1 MNLEYLPHQARVKY
15 ASAEARADEWIE
27 PLMTSDCF
35 PHQVRVQY
43 ASAEARADEWIEP
56 RRLKQSRR
64 VAEMAEVTAR
74 WLNACTPS
82 QAGTDAP
89 FTPLG
94 TRAVTIDGA
103 ATGTVGAVT
112 IDGAA
117 TGTVG
122 AVATDGAATGTVG
135 GELKCKIGTDSETVK
150 RAVKCKIGTDSET
163 DVSATVKTP
172 SDSVKRAV
180 KTTVKTKKRVTV
192 NPLPESE
199 EVEEGTTLI
208 REVPEWRSGKRP
220 SPPSA
225 SSTNQVDGVHH

>member
-1 MNLEYLPHQARVKY
+1 
-15 ASAEARADEWIE
+15 
-27 PLMTSDCF
+27 MTSDCF

-43 ASAEARADEWIEP
+43 ASAEVRADEWIEP

-122 AVATDGAATGTVG
+122 AVATDGAATGTVE
-135 GELKCKIGTDSETVK
+135 GEL
-150 RAVKCKIGTDSET
+150 KCKIGTDSET

>member
-103 ATGTVGAVT
+103 ATGTVGAV
-112 IDGAA
+112 
-117 TGTVG
+117 
-122 AVATDGAATGTVG
+122 ATDGAATGTVE
-135 GELKCKIGTDSETVK
+135 GELKCKIGTDSEMK
-150 RAVKCKIGTDSET
+150 RAVKTTVKTKIGTDSET

>member
-1 MNLEYLPHQARVKY
+1 
-15 ASAEARADEWIE
+15 
-27 PLMTSDCF
+27 MTSDCF

-122 AVATDGAATGTVG
+122 AVATDGAATGTVE
-135 GELKCKIGTDSETVK
+135 GEL
-150 RAVKCKIGTDSET
+150 KCKIGTDSET

>member
-117 TGTVG
+117 TGTVE
-122 AVATDGAATGTVG
+122 
-135 GELKCKIGTDSETVK
+135 GEL
-150 RAVKCKIGTDSET
+150 KCKIGTDSET

>member
-1 MNLEYLPHQARVKY
+1 
-15 ASAEARADEWIE
+15 
-27 PLMTSDCF
+27 MTSDCF

-117 TGTVG
+117 TGTVE
-122 AVATDGAATGTVG
+122 
-135 GELKCKIGTDSETVK
+135 GELKCKIGTDSATVK
-150 RAVKCKIGTDSET
+150 TPSDSVKCKIGTDSET

>member
-1 MNLEYLPHQARVKY
+1 
-15 ASAEARADEWIE
+15 
-27 PLMTSDCF
+27 MTSDCF

-89 FTPLG
+89 LAPLG
-94 TRAVTIDGA
+94 TR
-103 ATGTVGAVT
+103 
-112 IDGAA
+112 
-117 TGTVG
+117 
-122 AVATDGAATGTVG
+122 AVATDGAATGTVE
-135 GELKCKIGTDSETVK
+135 GEL
-150 RAVKCKIGTDSET
+150 KCKIGTDSET

>member
-1 MNLEYLPHQARVKY
+1 
-15 ASAEARADEWIE
+15 
-27 PLMTSDCF
+27 MTSDCF

-43 ASAEARADEWIEP
+43 ASAEVRADEWIEP

-94 TRAVTIDGA
+94 TRAVATDGA
-103 ATGTVGAVT
+103 PLGTRAVAN
-112 IDGAA
+112 DGAA

-122 AVATDGAATGTVG
+122 AVATDGAATGTVE
-135 GELKCKIGTDSETVK
+135 GEL
-150 RAVKCKIGTDSET
+150 KCKIGTDSET

>member
-1 MNLEYLPHQARVKY
+1 
-15 ASAEARADEWIE
+15 
-27 PLMTSDCF
+27 MTSDCF

-43 ASAEARADEWIEP
+43 ASAEVRADEWIEP

-103 ATGTVGAVT
+103 ATGTVE
-112 IDGAA
+112 
-117 TGTVG
+117 
-122 AVATDGAATGTVG
+122 
-135 GELKCKIGTDSETVK
+135 GEL
-150 RAVKCKIGTDSET
+150 KCKIGTDSET